1 METTI
6 LQIVETTEI
15 TKDIGTLKDLTMIE
29 VYAIT
34 KTIITEAE
42 ITVTIGIITIIDT
55 IIADQIQDT
64 QIAVIQDITHH
75 TTEIIFII
83 AKNTTNKDNTAKTQT
98 EVIDTDNDQ
107 RVTID
112 IILTII
118 TEIID

>member
-1 METTI
+1 MEITI

-15 TKDIGTLKDLTMIE
+15 TNDIGTLKDLTMIE

-34 KTIITEAE
+34 KTIITDAE